1 MASNVSTLSEGTNV
15 IISNFKEDGS
25 EGWTLNY
32 NGSSNLN
39 DYPISMILDEDG
51 FLYIA
56 GITQQFLGNYDIF
69 LLKIDFS
76 GTLIWEYT
84 YGSTY
89 EFDDF
94 VTGLKLDSKK
104 NIYLCGTTSITSA
117 NYAAL
122 LLKVDDSGNHRWD
135 KIIDIDSLYDGTVG
149 LEINNEE
156 NYIYS
161 VGYSAINS
169 LYWNYVALTCDS
181 NGVVID
187 TFTRNMS
194 YIGFNK
200 PVSIKKD
207 HGNGYYIAGMLNN
220 DSTGSDVKLVK
231 LDSLF
236 NLVWVKTIDYL
247 MKQDAVRGF
256 VIDGDNNVYL
266 ANQTSNLSYPYR
278 TNLKIV
284 KVSPY
289 GNILCRPV

>member
-1 MASNVSTLSEGTNV
+1 MKTKFYLISYFFAMFCFNMHSENFVNKEWVIASGSPLDSSFQVSQVNLNGELFLASNVSTLSEGTNV

-117 NYAAL
+117 N
-122 LLKVDDSGNHRWD
+122 
-135 KIIDIDSLYDGTVG
+135 
-149 LEINNEE
+149 
-156 NYIYS
+156 
-161 VGYSAINS
+161 
-169 LYWNYVALTCDS
+169 
-181 NGVVID
+181 
-187 TFTRNMS
+187 F
-194 YIGFNK
+194 
-200 PVSIKKD
+200 VS
-207 HGNGYYIAGMLNN
+207 
-220 DSTGSDVKLVK
+220 
-231 LDSLF
+231 
-236 NLVWVKTIDYL
+236 
-247 MKQDAVRGF
+247 
-256 VIDGDNNVYL
+256 
-266 ANQTSNLSYPYR
+266 
-278 TNLKIV
+278 
-284 KVSPY
+284 
-289 GNILCRPV
+289 